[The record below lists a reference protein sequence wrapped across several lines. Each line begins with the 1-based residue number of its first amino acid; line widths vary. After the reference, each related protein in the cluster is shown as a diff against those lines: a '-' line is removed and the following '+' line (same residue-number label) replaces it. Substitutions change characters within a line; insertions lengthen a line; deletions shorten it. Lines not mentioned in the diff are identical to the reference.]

1 MSVTKSAELV
11 VIGPSPLK
19 LIATLGLGG
28 LGMTAGSAMLVSG
41 LFGRQ
46 FLLSAGWIFV
56 AFVGVSAAC
65 ALVVSLLRSRPRIEI
80 GPVGF
85 TVHALV
91 GGHSRSW
98 SEIEGDFV
106 VVKSGFSN
114 AVGYRLTPACKESI
128 KFKPTTLFQGNDE
141 ALSGAYAVPIQQLA
155 SILNEY
161 KARA

>member
-1 MSVTKSAELV
+1 VSATQSAELV

-19 LIATLGLGG
+19 LIGTLGLGA

-46 FLLSAGWIFV
+46 FLLSTGWIFV

-91 GGHSRSW
+91 GGHSPLVIASHLHIKSRSN
-98 SEIEGDFV
+98 S
-106 VVKSGFSN
+106 SPPRS
-114 AVGYRLTPACKESI
+114 
-128 KFKPTTLFQGNDE
+128 FKGMTKLFRE
-141 ALSGAYAVPIQQLA
+141 PMLSLSSSWLVSSMSTRHVRSTSLF
-155 SILNEY
+155 
-161 KARA
+161 